1 MMEAAAAAAAAFRP
15 EERPT
20 PGWHDAALL
29 MDDGTVRE
37 HAFRNGPLSQLIRRV
52 LPPPPDAEDDVV
64 FASELCFYCSGRFNR
79 RSSVF
84 SIYWQ
89 KHSDLVYALTGI
101 THCAKLVVECG
112 QLGSSR
118 LRWRDGDA
126 SGEERRGDDDSRD
139 ELYDVPGIYMIRVN
153 DGGSTGPRHVIWPGT
168 SVLWAPDVVITT
180 VRRRISA
187 ARALVNT
194 FRQYFFL
201 LERRSHEELVLCP
214 PEMEERL
221 APLLQSATRGDSDMF
236 DGVVASA
243 YHRLR
248 MSNIP
253 RSSARL
259 LEHCV
264 GLAGAKKL
272 LLLDVPR
279 LENYFLCQVCL
290 YELDEDEMGEEM
302 LGMLAGKPEDAAVS
316 GASGG
321 FLLHRKTMKLAACLC
336 LLLNSLHLHQE
347 ALEALDPPPPRVEEN
362 DLVNVVLRRYYRSH
376 GGVQAR
382 TLAAARALLADY
394 AETFSPL
401 GSFTRLGYDRLVS
414 ADAGVS
420 RRHLVALLRA

>member
-180 VRRRISA
+180 VQRRISA

-194 FRQYFFL
+194 FRQYFFAGTA
-201 LERRSHEELVLCP
+201 
-214 PEMEERL
+214 L
-221 APLLQSATRGDSDMF
+221 ARGAGSLSAR
-236 DGVVASA
+236 DGGASSAVVAEC
-243 YHRLR
+243 H
-248 MSNIP
+248 
-253 RSSARL
+253 AR
-259 LEHCV
+259 
-264 GLAGAKKL
+264 
-272 LLLDVPR
+272 
-279 LENYFLCQVCL
+279 
-290 YELDEDEMGEEM
+290 
-302 LGMLAGKPEDAAVS
+302 
-316 GASGG
+316 
-321 FLLHRKTMKLAACLC
+321 
-336 LLLNSLHLHQE
+336 
-347 ALEALDPPPPRVEEN
+347 
-362 DLVNVVLRRYYRSH
+362 
-376 GGVQAR
+376 
-382 TLAAARALLADY
+382 
-394 AETFSPL
+394 
-401 GSFTRLGYDRLVS
+401 
-414 ADAGVS
+414 
-420 RRHLVALLRA
+420 